1 MSKKIFWLAG
11 LLPGLLLTIAV
22 NTSVYAQ
29 ETLDSEYHL
38 IAPLPNSLLSNDGVP
53 VENSREWEEERRD
66 EVLELFRT
74 HVYGRVPQ
82 AEVSIEF
89 ELLWKNKKALGGNA
103 KMKEVEV
110 RVSKGDSEL
119 DFTMLIFLPADAVEA
134 VPLFLGLNF
143 NGNHTVHPC
152 EEIRITES
160 WVQNKPGI
168 GVKENR
174 AVEESRGAS
183 ASRWP
188 VEMILEKGYG
198 LATIYCGDIDPD
210 FDDGFENGIQGLMQ
224 ENTEARGPDSWGTIA
239 AWAWGLSR
247 AMDYIET
254 DAAIDHSRVAVIGHS
269 RLGKTS
275 LWAGAQD
282 ERFAMVVSNNS
293 GCGGAALSRRPFGE
307 RVSAINHVFP
317 HWFASQFHA
326 YNDNEAACPVD
337 QHMLLSLV
345 APRPLYVASASED
358 EWADPRGEYLSLL
371 SSSDV
376 YKLYGEEYIKEL
388 QSPEADQPRWMGKQA
403 YHLRSGK
410 HDITAYDWEQYLAFA
425 DSCMNNAIL
434 SETP

>member
-1 MSKKIFWLAG
+1 MTKRIFLLAG
-11 LLPGLLLTIAV
+11 LLSGLLLIIATS
-22 NTSVYAQ
+22 TSVYAQ
-29 ETLDSEYHL
+29 ETLDSDYLL
-38 IAPLPNSLLSNDGVP
+38 IAPLPNSLLSNEHLTIDESG
-53 VENSREWEEERRD
+53 EWEELRR
-66 EVLELFRT
+66 EELLELFRS

-82 AEVSIEF
+82 AGVSIEF
-89 ELLWKNKKALGGNA
+89 ELLYQNNKALGGSA
-103 KMKEVEV
+103 IMKEVEV
-110 RVSKGDSEL
+110 RVSKGDREL
-119 DFTMLIFLPADAVEA
+119 DFNMLIFLPSESSEA

-143 NGNHTVHPC
+143 NGNHTIHPC
-152 EEIRITES
+152 EEIGIPDS
-160 WVQNKPGI
+160 WVPNKPGI

-174 AVEESRGAS
+174 AVEESRGSS

-188 VEMILEKGYG
+188 VEMILNRGYG
-198 LATIYCGDIDPD
+198 VATIYCGDIDPD
-210 FDDGFENGIQGLMQ
+210 FDDGFKNGIQGLMQ
-224 ENTEARGPDSWGTIA
+224 EKTEARGPDSWGTIA

-247 AMDYIET
+247 AMDFFET
-254 DAAIDHSRVAVIGHS
+254 DPAIDHKRVAVIGHS

-307 RVSAINHVFP
+307 RVSAINNTFP
-317 HWFASQFHA
+317 HWFASKFHE

-345 APRPLYVASASED
+345 APRPVYVASASED

-376 YKLYGEEYIKEL
+376 YKLYGEEVLSGL

-425 DSCMNNAIL
+425 DFCLINAIL
-434 SETP
+434 SKTP